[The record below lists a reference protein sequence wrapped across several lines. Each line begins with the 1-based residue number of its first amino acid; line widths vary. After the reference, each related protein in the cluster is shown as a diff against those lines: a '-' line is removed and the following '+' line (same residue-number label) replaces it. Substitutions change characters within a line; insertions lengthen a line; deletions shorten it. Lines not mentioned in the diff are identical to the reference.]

1 MDEDPTIGYY
11 IFDDNEEV
19 EDSLTI
25 YSDFFDDNDINE
37 VNSIVLRF
45 AVMNDDAESIE
56 EMTDI
61 VIELDDYSGEYKVKQ
76 QAVSTKCTADFS

>member
-1 MDEDPTIGYY
+1 
-11 IFDDNEEV
+11 
-19 EDSLTI
+19 
-25 YSDFFDDNDINE
+25 
-37 VNSIVLRF
+37 
-45 AVMNDDAESIE
+45 MNDDAESIE